1 MCIANERIH
10 RQVISGAIA
19 DNKKKVGFLE
29 KLKNKF
35 K

>member
-1 MCIANERIH
+1 MCIANERIN

-19 DNKKKVGFLE
+19 DNKKKVGVLE
-29 KLKNKF
+29 RLKNKF